1 MIMKNIPVTYLVSQF
16 PQPEKVR
23 RSILHELAVNGVRNI
38 VLGDAMISEIV
49 RNPAFAQTLQ
59 KEAAAEGL
67 NFMDSHAPFGK
78 ALDMNNPDAG
88 GIVSTAQ
95 KLHLHIAAMF
105 GIKTMTI
112 HVGNNYYFQD
122 ASLEVQRDRICR
134 RLEKLLPVAEEL
146 GIIICIENVWFKIN
160 TPEQLLFIK
169 EHFPSD
175 NLGFCF
181 DSGHANIMQHG
192 HKFPEGIARTSWDK
206 DNSGEPSWDDRVL
219 EKMLPYIVNCHL
231 HDNDGITDYHT
242 IPGRGNVDWKNILP
256 MLLKAPRLQV
266 LQSEVQMFRNGLSI
280 KETVESFEH
289 VFSELEIEK

>member
-67 NFMDSHAPFGK
+67 SFMDSHAPFGK
-78 ALDMNNPDAG
+78 ALDMNNPDIG

-134 RLEKLLPVAEEL
+134 RLEKLLPLAEEL
-146 GIIICIENVWFKIN
+146 GIIICIENIWFKIN

-169 EHFPSD
+169 ERFPGD

-192 HKFPEGIARTSWDK
+192 HQYPEGIARTSWAK

-219 EKMLPYIVNCHL
+219 EKMLPHIVNCHL
-231 HDNDGITDYHT
+231 HDNSGDRDQHT
-242 IPGRGNVDWKNILP
+242 IPGDGVIDWQKVKN
-256 MLLKAPRLQV
+256 LLMQAPRLQV
-266 LQSEVQMFRNGLSI
+266 IQSEVIFERNSLAI
-280 KETVESFEH
+280 KNVVKKFD
-289 VFSELEIEK
+289 EIFN

>member
-67 NFMDSHAPFGK
+67 SFMDSHAPFGK

-122 ASLEVQRDRICR
+122 APLEAQRDRICR

-146 GIIICIENVWFKIN
+146 GIIICIENIWFKIN

-169 EHFPSD
+169 ERFPSD

-192 HKFPEGIARTSWDK
+192 HKFPEGIARTSWAK

-231 HDNDGITDYHT
+231 HDNSGDRDQHT
-242 IPGRGNVDWKNILP
+242 IPGDGVIDWQKVKN
-256 MLLKAPRLQV
+256 LLMQAPRLQV
-266 LQSEVQMFRNGLSI
+266 IQSEVIFERNSLAI
-280 KETVESFEH
+280 KNVVKKFD
-289 VFSELEIEK
+289 EIFN

>member
-1 MIMKNIPVTYLVSQF
+1 MKNIPVTYLVSQI

-23 RSILHELAVNGVRNI
+23 RSILRELAVNGVKHI

-67 NFMDSHAPFGK
+67 SFMDSHAPFGK

-112 HVGNNYYFQD
+112 HVGNNYYFTD
-122 ASLEVQRDRICR
+122 APLEVQRDRICR

-146 GIIICIENVWFKIN
+146 GIIICIENIWFKIN
-160 TPEQLLFIK
+160 TPEQLLSIK
-169 EHFPSD
+169 ERFPSE

-192 HKFPEGIARTSWDK
+192 HKFPEGIARTSWEK
-206 DNSGEPSWDDRVL
+206 DGSGEPSWDDRVL
-219 EKMLPYIVNCHL
+219 EKMLPHIVNCHL
-231 HDNDGITDYHT
+231 HDNSGDRDQHT
-242 IPGRGNVDWKNILP
+242 IPGDGVTDWQKVKN
-256 MLLKAPRLQV
+256 LLMQAPRLQV
-266 LQSEVQMFRNGLSI
+266 IQSEVIFERNNLAI
-280 KETVESFEH
+280 KNVVKKFD
-289 VFSELEIEK
+289 EIFN

>member
-1 MIMKNIPVTYLVSQF
+1 MKNIPVTYLVSQI

-23 RSILHELAVNGVRNI
+23 RSILRELAVNGVKHI

-67 NFMDSHAPFGK
+67 SFMDSHAPFGK

-122 ASLEVQRDRICR
+122 APLEVQRDRICR

-146 GIIICIENVWFKIN
+146 GIIICIENIWFKIN

-169 EHFPSD
+169 ERFPSD

-231 HDNDGITDYHT
+231 HDNSGDRDQHTVPGDGVI
-242 IPGRGNVDWKNILP
+242 DWQKVKN
-256 MLLKAPRLQV
+256 LLMQAPQLQV
-266 LQSEVQMFRNGLSI
+266 IQSEVIFERNSLAI
-280 KETVESFEH
+280 KNVVKKFD
-289 VFSELEIEK
+289 EIFN

>member
-1 MIMKNIPVTYLVSQF
+1 MKNIPVTYLVSQI

-23 RSILHELAVNGVRNI
+23 RSILRELAVNGVKHI

-67 NFMDSHAPFGK
+67 SFMDSHAPFGK

-122 ASLEVQRDRICR
+122 APLEVQRDRICR

-146 GIIICIENVWFKIN
+146 GIIICIENIWFKIN

-169 EHFPSD
+169 ERFPSD

-231 HDNDGITDYHT
+231 HDNSGDRDQHTLPGDGVI
-242 IPGRGNVDWKNILP
+242 DWQKVKN
-256 MLLKAPRLQV
+256 LLMQAPRLQV
-266 LQSEVQMFRNGLSI
+266 IQSEVIFERNSLAI
-280 KETVESFEH
+280 KNVVKKFD
-289 VFSELEIEK
+289 EIFN

>member
-1 MIMKNIPVTYLVSQF
+1 MKNIPVTYLVSQF

-23 RSILHELAVNGVRNI
+23 RSILRELAVNGVKHI

-59 KEAAAEGL
+59 KEVAAEGL
-67 NFMDSHAPFGK
+67 SFMDSHAPFGK

-88 GIVSTAQ
+88 GIVSTVQ

-112 HVGNNYYFQD
+112 HVGNNYYFTD
-122 ASLEVQRDRICR
+122 A
-134 RLEKLLPVAEEL
+134 P
-146 GIIICIENVWFKIN
+146 
-160 TPEQLLFIK
+160 PEQLLFIK
-169 EHFPSD
+169 ERFPSD

-231 HDNDGITDYHT
+231 HDNSGDRDQHT
-242 IPGRGNVDWKNILP
+242 IPGDGVTDWQKVKN
-256 MLLKAPRLQV
+256 LLMQAPRLQV
-266 LQSEVQMFRNGLSI
+266 IQSEVIFERNSLAI
-280 KETVESFEH
+280 KNVVKKFD
-289 VFSELEIEK
+289 EIFN

>member
-146 GIIICIENVWFKIN
+146 GIIICIENIWFKIN

-169 EHFPSD
+169 ERFPGD

-192 HKFPEGIARTSWDK
+192 HQYLEGIARTSWAK
-206 DNSGEPSWDDRVL
+206 DDSGEPSWDDRVL
-219 EKMLPYIVNCHL
+219 EKMLPHIVNCHL
-231 HDNDGITDYHT
+231 HDNSGDRDQHT
-242 IPGRGNVDWKNILP
+242 IPGDGVIDWQKVKN
-256 MLLKAPRLQV
+256 LLMQASRLQV
-266 LQSEVQMFRNGLSI
+266 IQSEVIFERNSLAI
-280 KETVESFEH
+280 KNVGKKFD
-289 VFSELEIEK
+289 EIFN

>member
-1 MIMKNIPVTYLVSQF
+1 MKNIPVTYLVSQF

-23 RSILHELAVNGVRNI
+23 RSILRELAVNGVKHI

-59 KEAAAEGL
+59 KEAAVEGL
-67 NFMDSHAPFGK
+67 SFMDSHAPFGK
-78 ALDMNNPDAG
+78 ALDMNNPDEG

-122 ASLEVQRDRICR
+122 APLEVQRNRICR

-146 GIIICIENVWFKIN
+146 GIIICIENIWFKIN

-169 EHFPSD
+169 ERFPSD

-231 HDNDGITDYHT
+231 HDNSGDRDQHTLPGDGVI
-242 IPGRGNVDWKNILP
+242 DWQKVKN
-256 MLLKAPRLQV
+256 LLMQAPRLQV
-266 LQSEVQMFRNGLSI
+266 IQSEVIFERNSLAI
-280 KETVESFEH
+280 KNVVKKFD
-289 VFSELEIEK
+289 EIFN